1 MKGLEVIGSYLDE
14 WNIVTITVRLILAVV
29 CGGAIGLTRSVK
41 RRGAGFK
48 THALVCLGSALVM
61 MTGQYIYVDFGAIS
75 DIARLAAQVISGV
88 GFLGVGTIMVT
99 RDNHVKGLTT
109 AAGDLNSKT
118 VDELTEAAK
127 AEGEVVSVGM
137 PDEWADWAS
146 LWKTMSDTYGIS
158 HNDTDMSSS
167 EELQMFATEGEKGT
181 KDIGDVGYGFAG
193 QAVSEDLVQ
202 GYKTS
207 YWDSVPDWAKGEDG
221 KWMVAY
227 TGVTTFLV
235 NTDQVDKVPT
245 SWQDIKDGDYKVALG
260 PLTGGNAQAAFIA
273 SAYAFGG
280 DMNNLDPAFEFWT
293 ELAKE
298 GRINTLDITQANFES
313 GEISVGVVWSFTGIP
328 YSKNIS
334 QYKMQAVVPSDG
346 CLQNGYASVINKYAP
361 HPNAAAL
368 TRETM
373 FSDEGQTYL
382 ALAGAI
388 PTREDFTIADEY
400 KDQVISKDDIANAVL
415 ISDAD
420 AYSAACETAKTRWEE
435 EVAPLLVQ

>member
-1 MKGLEVIGSYLDE
+1 MKRSKKLMGLTAVIMGVVMATAACGSS
-14 WNIVTITVRLILAVV
+14 
-29 CGGAIGLTRSVK
+29 GGAAETKAADSAASTEAATEA
-41 RRGAGFK
+41 AGGD
-48 THALVCLGSALVM
+48 TS
-61 MTGQYIYVDFGAIS
+61 
-75 DIARLAAQVISGV
+75 
-88 GFLGVGTIMVT
+88 
-99 RDNHVKGLTT
+99 

-298 GRINTLDITQANFES
+298 GRINTLCLLYT
-313 GEISVGVVWSFTGIP
+313 
-328 YSKNIS
+328 S
-334 QYKMQAVVPSDG
+334 QRSRRSWY
-346 CLQNGYASVINKYAP
+346 
-361 HPNAAAL
+361 
-368 TRETM
+368 
-373 FSDEGQTYL
+373 
-382 ALAGAI
+382 
-388 PTREDFTIADEY
+388 
-400 KDQVISKDDIANAVL
+400 
-415 ISDAD
+415 
-420 AYSAACETAKTRWEE
+420 W
-435 EVAPLLVQ
+435 

>member
-1 MKGLEVIGSYLDE
+1 MKRSKKLMGLTAVIMGVVMATAACGSS
-14 WNIVTITVRLILAVV
+14 
-29 CGGAIGLTRSVK
+29 GGAAETKAADSAASTEAATEA
-41 RRGAGFK
+41 AGGD
-48 THALVCLGSALVM
+48 TS
-61 MTGQYIYVDFGAIS
+61 
-75 DIARLAAQVISGV
+75 
-88 GFLGVGTIMVT
+88 
-99 RDNHVKGLTT
+99 

-293 ELAKE
+293 ELAK
-298 GRINTLDITQANFES
+298 RKAES
-313 GEISVGVVWSFTGIP
+313 I
-328 YSKNIS
+328 
-334 QYKMQAVVPSDG
+334 
-346 CLQNGYASVINKYAP
+346 
-361 HPNAAAL
+361 H
-368 TRETM
+368 
-373 FSDEGQTYL
+373 
-382 ALAGAI
+382 
-388 PTREDFTIADEY
+388 
-400 KDQVISKDDIANAVL
+400 L
-415 ISDAD
+415 ISLRLT
-420 AYSAACETAKTRWEE
+420 SNPVKF
-435 EVAPLLVQ
+435 LLVLYGASQVSLTARISASTRCRPLFASGWMLTEWLRFRYQQICTSSKCSSSDKRDNV